1 MVAYADGPRVS
12 SILSAWNL
20 PTCQVPFI
28 DVSKYPRKRRGGKAI
43 IGSVEEGMDERL
55 GES

>member
-20 PTCQVPFI
+20 PTCQFSFI
-28 DVSKYPRKRRGGKAI
+28 DDWKNSRKRRGGKEI
-43 IGSVEEGMDERL
+43 VESGEEGMDERL